1 MASVSFVSLGCSKN
15 LVDTEVMMGVLKNNS
30 FSLVDSPED
39 ADVIVVNTCGFISD
53 AKKESID
60 AILQCTK
67 LKGTEKKLIVAG
79 CLSQRYR
86 KELARDIP
94 EVDLFIGTKDFH
106 RIAEYCDEL
115 LGNAKQEPND
125 NSTGSFLYNHN
136 TPRLI
141 TTGKSSAYVKISE
154 GCNNRCSYC
163 AIPLIRGKLQS
174 RPIDSVLA
182 EVESL
187 ASAGVLEV
195 NLLAQDITS
204 YGRDFANRPLLP
216 ELLRKMTE
224 ISGIEWIRILY
235 AHPEG
240 LTDELLETISAHD
253 KICNYI
259 DIPVQ
264 HSHPD
269 ILSMMN
275 RKASIKLVK
284 PMIERIRAKLPD
296 VALRTTLLVGC
307 PGENEEHFE
316 HLFDFVKWAQFDRL
330 GVFEYSPEE
339 DTAMGEMQDTVQ
351 EQVKLERKEMLMELQ
366 ADISYAKNKKMVG
379 KVYDVLMEEEGE
391 SGYIQ
396 GRTRFHAPEVDGS
409 VMIDASELSDKGLE
423 SLKPGKIIPIKITS
437 ADIYDLVGVPVA
449 R

>member
-15 LVDTEVMMGVLKNNS
+15 LVDTEVMMGILKSNS
-30 FSLVDSPED
+30 FSLVDNPED

-53 AKKESID
+53 AKKESIE
-60 AILQCTK
+60 AILQCAK
-67 LKGTEKKLIVAG
+67 LKGTDKKLIVAG

-86 KELARDIP
+86 KDLAKDIP
-94 EVDLFIGTKDFH
+94 EVDIFIGTQDFNN
-106 RIAEYCDEL
+106 IAEYCNKL
-115 LGNAKQEPND
+115 LGNTKQEPKTD
-125 NSTGSFLYNHN
+125 SISSFLYNHN

-163 AIPLIRGKLQS
+163 AIPLIRGNLQS
-174 RPIDSVLA
+174 RPVNSVLA
-182 EVESL
+182 EAQAL
-187 ASAGVLEV
+187 ADAGVLEV

-204 YGRDFANRPLLP
+204 YGRDLANRPLLP
-216 ELLRKMTE
+216 KLLRNMAK
-224 ISGIEWIRILY
+224 ISGIQWIRILY

-240 LTDELLETISAHD
+240 FTDELMETIAEHE

-259 DIPVQ
+259 DIPIQ
-264 HSHPD
+264 HSHPN
-269 ILSMMN
+269 ILAMMN
-275 RKASIKLVK
+275 RKASIKLVR
-284 PMIERIRAKLPD
+284 PLIERIRAKVPD
-296 VALRTTLLVGC
+296 VAIRTTLLVGC

-316 HLFDFVKWAQFDRL
+316 HLLDFIKWAKFERL

-339 DTAMGEMQDTVQ
+339 DTAMGDLQDTVQ
-351 EQVKLERKEMLMELQ
+351 EHIKLERKEMLMEVQ

-379 KVYDVLMEEEGE
+379 KVYDVLIEEESD
-391 SGYIQ
+391 SGYLE

-409 VMIDASELSDKGLE
+409 VMLDAAELSDRELE
-423 SLKPGKIIPIKITS
+423 YLKPGRIIPVKITK
-437 ADIYDLVGVPVA
+437 ADIYDLVGVPVS